1 MYKAFERE
9 KVLGSYI
16 ENKDR
21 LDARNRE
28 GIEKYRKG
36 NFNIKFSK
44 NVKKV
49 SIRQTKHKFL
59 FGCTAF
65 MLNSFETSEK
75 EEQFKALFKNIFNQA
90 VVPFYWSDLEPEE
103 GKLRFDRGSENIY
116 RRPAPD
122 IVVDFCKENGIEPKG
137 HCLTWCHFVPKW
149 LEKYGKDERKR
160 ILERRFKEIAERYG
174 ESIPSFDIVNE
185 SASNYRTGQ
194 TTLFDDW
201 DEYALEL
208 GGKYFKNNIKIL
220 NETNEAIWRDYV
232 TEGKYMAFNMQLR
245 EFVEKGLPI
254 DEIGLQYHI
263 FEQPEAF
270 ENNRTFLNADFMTE
284 VLDIFDAYNFPMHI
298 SEITIPSYSGKIPQN
313 EAIQAE
319 ITELL
324 YTTWFATRNMKSIVW
339 WNLVDGYAAYAP
351 RGSEEGENMFGGGLV
366 HFDMTKKPAYETL
379 DRLINHEWKTNINDT
394 VLNGEYSFRGFYGEY
409 EIEAE
414 TESGIEK
421 YTVVLNDD
429 GCAVTV

>member
-194 TTLFDDW
+194 TTLFDNW

-245 EFVEKGLPI
+245 DFVEKGLPI